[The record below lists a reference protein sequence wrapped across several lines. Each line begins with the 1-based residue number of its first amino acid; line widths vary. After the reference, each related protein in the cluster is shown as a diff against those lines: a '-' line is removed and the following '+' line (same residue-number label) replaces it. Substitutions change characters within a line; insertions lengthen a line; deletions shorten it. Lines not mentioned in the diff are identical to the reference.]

1 MQRPVRLGLIGC
13 GGIVRLSHAPGYRAI
28 PELVRVTA
36 LADPVAGNLQ
46 QLGEMLA
53 VPPEQRYADY
63 RAMLERAELDAVTIA
78 TPHHMHAEQAIAA
91 AAAGVAVISEKP
103 MATSVE
109 QAEQVLAAVQRHG
122 VPYAVVHN
130 FLFTPGMER
139 ARALLADGAVGTPFF
154 GRAKS
159 LFNKTD
165 DQADPEHG
173 VARVAGGRRRRH
185 QRHRLPR
192 DLPAG
197 DAGRLAGALRGGAG
211 GHAALRLRRG
221 RPGAA
226 AAGARQGGALSTV
239 ATAWCVPGGG
249 GGGAGAGDAGESAN
263 LAEVHG
269 PAGGVR
275 VMRRGRGLWQYQR
288 GHPAVAGGGAARRN
302 RRGRR
307 AATGATSPP
316 PSRPW
321 RAVRRRR
328 SAASWPC
335 TTCASSPPPAAP
347 PPSGAPSTCKRARTV
362 RPPRTLPSRCR
373 AALKSPH

>member
-36 LADPVAGNLQ
+36 LADPVAGNVQ
-46 QLGEMLA
+46 QLGELLA

-78 TPHHMHAEQAIAA
+78 TPHHMHAEQAIDA
-91 AAAGVAVISEKP
+91 AAAGVAVVSEKP

-139 ARALLADGAVGTPFF
+139 ARALLAEGAVGTPFF

-165 DQADPEHG
+165 DQADPDTVWRASLAAGGGAINDTAYHEIYLLETLVG
-173 VARVAGGRRRRH
+173 SPVRYVEARVATQH
-185 QRHRLPR
+185 FAFDVD
-192 DLPAG
+192 DL
-197 DAGRLAGALRGGAG
+197 ALLLLE
-211 GHAALRLRRG
+211 HE
-221 RPGAA
+221 
-226 AAGARQGGALSTV
+226 GGALSTV
-239 ATAWCVPGGG
+239 ATAWCVPGD
-249 GGGAGAGDAGESAN
+249 GGAGAGESAN

-269 PAGGVR
+269 SAGGVR

-288 GHPAVAGGGAARRN
+288 DTRQWREAALPAQPAWAESGHGRYFAATFAALASGEPPPIGGELALHNLRIIAAARRATVE
-302 RRGRR
+302 RR
-307 AATGATSPP
+307 AVDLQAGAH
-316 PSRPW
+316 
-321 RAVRRRR
+321 RAPAPDAAESVRG
-328 SAASWPC
+328 SL
-335 TTCASSPPPAAP
+335 
-347 PPSGAPSTCKRARTV
+347 V
-362 RPPRTLPSRCR
+362 E
-373 AALKSPH
+373 PH

>member
-78 TPHHMHAEQAIAA
+78 TPHHMHAEQAIDA

-165 DQADPEHG
+165 DQADPDTVWRASLAAGGGAINDTAYHEIYLLETLVG
-173 VARVAGGRRRRH
+173 SPVRYVEARVATQH
-185 QRHRLPR
+185 FAFDVD
-192 DLPAG
+192 DL
-197 DAGRLAGALRGGAG
+197 ALLLLE
-211 GHAALRLRRG
+211 HE
-221 RPGAA
+221 
-226 AAGARQGGALSTV
+226 GGALSTV

-249 GGGAGAGDAGESAN
+249 GGGGAGGDAGESAN

-275 VMRRGRGLWQYQR
+275 VMRRGRGLWQYAA
-288 GHPAVAGGGAARRN
+288 GHPAVAGGGAARATCLGGERP
-302 RRGRR
+302 RALLCRHLGGLGGRCAAADRRR
-307 AATGATSPP
+307 AGPAQPAHH
-316 PSRPW
+316 
-321 RAVRRRR
+321 RR
-328 SAASWPC
+328 
-335 TTCASSPPPAAP
+335 
-347 PPSGAPSTCKRARTV
+347 
-362 RPPRTLPSRCR
+362 RPPRHRRTPRRRPASGRAPCARPGRCR
-373 AALKSPH
+373 VGAGQP